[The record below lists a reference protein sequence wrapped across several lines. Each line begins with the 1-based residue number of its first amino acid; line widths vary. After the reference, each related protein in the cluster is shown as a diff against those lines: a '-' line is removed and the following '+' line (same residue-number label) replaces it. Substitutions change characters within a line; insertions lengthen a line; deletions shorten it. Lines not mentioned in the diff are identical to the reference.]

1 MKVLAWL
8 LFQVALLGTWLH
20 ATHVPLLRRILK
32 YPRRAI
38 ASARPALAAGAC
50 RSKYLRESISQQSKC
65 SWLAGRCGCCF
76 HQACLDCAPRHIPL
90 VPHMVDRLIML
101 QTQPQPRR

>member
-38 ASARPALAAGAC
+38 ASARPALLASACQPSYHHAGGSGP
-50 RSKYLRESISQQSKC
+50 RQPQD
-65 SWLAGRCGCCF
+65 SWLAGRSNCCTLVF
-76 HQACLDCAPRHIPL
+76 SVAITASEQSIPGAEHY
-90 VPHMVDRLIML
+90 VRP
-101 QTQPQPRR
+101 

>member
-38 ASARPALAAGAC
+38 ASARPALAASAC
-50 RSKYLRESISQQSKC
+50 RSKYHHSRGSIPRQPEVSR
-65 SWLAGRCGCCF
+65 LAGRGCTLVF
-76 HQACLDCAPRHIPL
+76 SVAITVSEQSIPRAEQYG
-90 VPHMVDRLIML
+90 RS
-101 QTQPQPRR
+101 